1 MRELALHW
9 LTYNGP
15 QIQTFP
21 DYSVLQQLEKLS
33 IRENLPSVP
42 KVPSSLKILDLGRE
56 LIDLIEPGNLVNLT
70 SLSLPELTC
79 LTIAS
84 RTEMS
89 SYHLEYI
96 LSPNKGHLEKLDIS
110 GAQASTLVII
120 DLITAGY
127 LANVSELALPWDAIS
142 DELCEYIATHLHC
155 LKSLD
160 LRSSR
165 QLTGIGV
172 KALVLKPRGKL
183 ERLNLDSCVSIGVD
197 AVQFARSQGIEV
209 SFKFENIGKGKRLRL
224 E

>member
-1 MRELALHW
+1 M
-9 LTYNGP
+9 TFDTP
-15 QIQTFP
+15 SQTQRIL
-21 DYSVLQQLEKLS
+21 DYSVLSQLQILS
-33 IRENLPSVP
+33 IRDNLPSVP
-42 KVPSSLKILDLGRE
+42 KVPSTLKALDLGRE
-56 LIDLIEPGNLVNLT
+56 LIDLTELRSLFNLA
-70 SLSLPELTC
+70 SLSLPELTH

-89 SYHLEYI
+89 IYHLEFL
-96 LSPNKGHLEKLDIS
+96 LSPNKGNLEKLDIS
-110 GAQASTLVII
+110 GAQASTLVIT
-120 DLITAGY
+120 DLITDGY
-127 LANVSELALPWDAIS
+127 LTNVSELALPWDAIN
-142 DELCEYIATHLHC
+142 DELCERIATHLHC

-183 ERLNLDSCVSIGVD
+183 KRLNLDSCVSIGVD